1 MMLERYDE
9 KSELGLI
16 KIHNNVIA
24 SIAYLAALEIEG
36 VSRICDD
43 LKSSALNFIGKKTKS
58 GAIDARTEKGDTVS
72 IIVPIII
79 KYGYNIPEVALKVQ
93 EKIKS
98 TIEESTDL
106 SPKEIII
113 KIKGV
118 EK

>member
-1 MMLERYDE
+1 MREDE
-9 KSELGLI
+9 KSGLGLI

-24 SIAYLAALEIEG
+24 SISYLATLEADG

-43 LKSSALNFIGKKTKS
+43 LKSLTLNLIGKKTKS
-58 GAIDARTEKGDTVS
+58 GAIDVRSEKDDSVT
-72 IIVPIII
+72 IVIPLIV
-79 KYGYNIPEVALKVQ
+79 KYGYNIPETALKVQ
-93 EKIKS
+93 DKVK
-98 TIEESTDL
+98 TAVEEATDL